1 MRIPLKKHL
10 QMVTNIFHFTE
21 HAEADTFFCF
31 TNLMGEIRDFFIK
44 TLDEAEF
51 GINSMM
57 SKLTNQVRAN
67 DPDVWLRL
75 HQQELC
81 PQYYSFRYCVL
92 IIITINVAILV
103 FILLLSCVEQDG

>member
-1 MRIPLKKHL
+1 MSFIQVLYALRIYLY
-10 QMVTNIFHFTE
+10 HFIE

-31 TNLMGEIRDFFIK
+31 TNLMAEIRDFFIK

-57 SKLTNQVRAN
+57 NRLINQVKAN
-67 DPDVWLRL
+67 DPEVWLRL

-81 PQYYSFRYCVL
+81 PQYYSFRYEYV
-92 IIITINVAILV
+92 NNK
-103 FILLLSCVEQDG
+103 LS

>member
-1 MRIPLKKHL
+1 MCNAYSIHRLILLNYFLLHL
-10 QMVTNIFHFTE
+10 LFYIFYFTE

-44 TLDEAEF
+44 SLDEAEF

-57 SKLTNQVRAN
+57 SKLTSQVKAN
-67 DPDVWLRL
+67 DPEIWIRL

-81 PQYYSFRYCVL
+81 PQYYSFRYFVL
-92 IIITINVAILV
+92 
-103 FILLLSCVEQDG
+103 